1 MFLTDDDIKFLENLG
16 IYLESSL
23 FDYTEDFK
31 LILSKIKIDRNNFK
45 VLLDNYSDKNIK
57 NSIK

>member
-1 MFLTDDDIKFLENLG
+1 MFLTDDDIKFLENLS
-16 IYLESSL
+16 IYLESFL
-23 FDYTEDFK
+23 FDYIEDFK

>member
-1 MFLTDDDIKFLENLG
+1 MFITDADIKFLENLS
-16 IYLESSL
+16 IYLESVS
-23 FDYTEDFK
+23 FDRTEDFN

-45 VLLDNYSDKNIK
+45 VLLDNHSDKNIK

>member
-16 IYLESSL
+16 IYLESFL

-57 NSIK
+57 K

>member
-45 VLLDNYSDKNIK
+45 VLLDNYSDKNIQK
-57 NSIK
+57 

>member
-16 IYLESSL
+16 TYLESFL

>member
-57 NSIK
+57 K

>member
-31 LILSKIKIDRNNFK
+31 LILGDEIYLVD
-45 VLLDNYSDKNIK
+45 
-57 NSIK
+57 